1 MEEKELQITE
11 NAVKAKKKMEPK
23 KKKITIAAVI
33 VGIIAIVAILI
44 GINHTAIMS
53 GINYAFMPKSIT
65 PTVDGVQVEFF
76 VYKNKDFN
84 QFKDKNTPLK
94 AFGYYYINEN
104 GKKVDLSWDKA
115 YTGSKGTKFTPN
127 VWFMF
132 QAGEKLSKFKV
143 VSSKIIPII
152 VLVVVALLI
161 YLWFRSWCKR
171 EDARMEALYGK
182 KEDRHK
188 TGNKKKKTK

>member
-1 MEEKELQITE
+1 
-11 NAVKAKKKMEPK
+11 
-23 KKKITIAAVI
+23 
-33 VGIIAIVAILI
+33 
-44 GINHTAIMS
+44 
-53 GINYAFMPKSIT
+53 
-65 PTVDGVQVEFF
+65 
-76 VYKNKDFN
+76 
-84 QFKDKNTPLK
+84 
-94 AFGYYYINEN
+94 
-104 GKKVDLSWDKA
+104 
-115 YTGSKGTKFTPN
+115 
-127 VWFMF
+127 MF

-143 VSSKIIPII
+143 VSSKIIPVI

>member
-1 MEEKELQITE
+1 MEEKELQTTE

-33 VGIIAIVAILI
+33 VGIIAVIAILI

-65 PTVDGVQVEFF
+65 PDFGVEFY

-84 QFKDKNTPLK
+84 QFKDKDTPLK
-94 AFGYYYINEN
+94 AFGYYYIDEN
-104 GKKVDLSWDKA
+104 GKKVDLSWDKS
-115 YTGSKGTKFTPN
+115 YTAANGEPFTPSLF
-127 VWFMF
+127 FMI
-132 QAGEKLSKFKV
+132 QAGENLSKFKD

>member
-1 MEEKELQITE
+1 MEEKELQTTE
-11 NAVKAKKKMEPK
+11 KAVKAKKKMEPK

-33 VGIIAIVAILI
+33 VGIIAVVAILI

-53 GINYAFMPKSIT
+53 DINYAFMPESIT

-94 AFGYYYINEN
+94 AFGYYYIDEN
-104 GKKVDLSWDKA
+104 GKKVDLSWDKS

-127 VWFMF
+127 VWFMI
-132 QAGEKLSKFKV
+132 QSGQKLSKFKS
-143 VSSKIIPII
+143 VSSKVIPII

-171 EDARMEALYGK
+171 EDARMEAMYGK
-182 KEDRHK
+182 KDDRHK

>member
-1 MEEKELQITE
+1 MG
-11 NAVKAKKKMEPK
+11 
-23 KKKITIAAVI
+23 KKIDPNEY
-33 VGIIAIVAILI
+33 VGLEFTNKI
-44 GINHTAIMS
+44 GERFKVLQ
-53 GINYAFMPKSIT
+53 Y
-65 PTVDGVQVEFF
+65 
-76 VYKNKDFN
+76 

-94 AFGYYYINEN
+94 AFGYYYIDEN

-127 VWFMF
+127 VWFMI
-132 QAGEKLSKFKV
+132 QSGQKLSKFKS
-143 VSSKIIPII
+143 VSSKVIPII

-171 EDARMEALYGK
+171 EDARMEAMYGK

>member
-1 MEEKELQITE
+1 MEEKEIQTTE
-11 NAVKAKKKMEPK
+11 KAVKAKNKMEPK

-33 VGIIAIVAILI
+33 IGIIAVIAILI
-44 GINHTAIMS
+44 GINQTAIMS
-53 GINYAFMPKSIT
+53 DIK
-65 PTVDGVQVEFF
+65 PTVDGVKVEFF

-94 AFGYYYINEN
+94 AFGYYYIDEN

-127 VWFMF
+127 VWFMI
-132 QAGEKLSKFKV
+132 QSGEKLSKFKG
-143 VSSKIIPII
+143 VSSKVIPII
-152 VLVVVALLI
+152 VLVVVVLLI

-171 EDARMEALYGK
+171 EDARMEAMYGK

>member
-1 MEEKELQITE
+1 MKYEQYPSRS
-11 NAVKAKKKMEPK
+11 AKRNYFPLPNEIFSLGLSTGEIATYAYLMRCEDRETYQCYPSYE
-23 KKKITIAAVI
+23 TI
-33 VGIIAIVAILI
+33 GEAI
-44 GINHTAIMS
+44 GKTKN
-53 GINYAFMPKSIT
+53 
-65 PTVDGVQVEFF
+65 TVMNF

-94 AFGYYYINEN
+94 AFGYYYIDEN

-127 VWFMF
+127 VWFMI
-132 QAGEKLSKFKV
+132 QSGQKLSKFKS
-143 VSSKIIPII
+143 VSSKVIPII
-152 VLVVVALLI
+152 VLVVVVLLI

-171 EDARMEALYGK
+171 EDARMEAMYGK